1 MRVTAAPWHGRG
13 GRAAVAWLGAVAA
26 LEATR
31 RAAGW
36 PAVQDLASSPA
47 EVARG
52 RVWSLLTS
60 ALLVT
65 RDPIVQLV
73 AAALLTV
80 AAMQALGPATF
91 WLAAAAGHVGSA
103 LLAYAGIGL
112 LRLIG
117 RADVDSVV
125 HAPDFGI
132 SCVVIGVLGALTVA
146 ASGRRSPGWRMLAI
160 AAGVALWAVIP
171 PFGLAAVEHALAFAL
186 GAVAAVAATR
196 RSRRP
201 DPSFAAVP

>member
-36 PAVQDLASSPA
+36 PAVRDLASSPA

-52 RVWSLLTS
+52 RVWSLVTS
-60 ALLVT
+60 GLLVT

-80 AAMQALGPATF
+80 AAIRALGPATF
-91 WLAAAAGHVGSA
+91 WLAAAAGHLGSA

-112 LRLIG
+112 LWLIA
-117 RADVDSVV
+117 RADVDSVAD
-125 HAPDFGI
+125 APDFGI
-132 SCVVIGVLGALTVA
+132 SCVVIGVVGALTVA
-146 ASGRRSPGWRMLAI
+146 ASQRRPAPWRLLAVL
-160 AAGVALWAVIP
+160 AGVVLCAAIP
-171 PFGLAAVEHALAFAL
+171 PLGLSAVEHALAFAL
-186 GAVAAVAATR
+186 GAGAAAGAMR
-196 RSRRP
+196 RSP
-201 DPSFAAVP
+201 DPSFGAVP

>member
-13 GRAAVAWLGAVAA
+13 GRAAVAWLGAVAG

-36 PAVQDLASSPA
+36 PAVHDLASSPA
-47 EVARG
+47 AIARG
-52 RVWSLLTS
+52 RLWSLVTS
-60 ALLVT
+60 GLLVT

-80 AAMQALGPATF
+80 AAIQALGPATF
-91 WLAAAAGHVGSA
+91 WLAAAAGHLGSA

-112 LRLIG
+112 LWLLA
-117 RADVDSVV
+117 RADVDSVTD
-125 HAPDFGI
+125 APDFGI
-132 SCVVIGVLGALTVA
+132 SCVVLGVLGALAVA
-146 ASGRRSPGWRMLAI
+146 ASGRRPAAWRMLAV
-160 AAGVALWAVIP
+160 AAGAAICAVIP

-186 GAVAAVAATR
+186 GAAAAAAATR
-196 RSRRP
+196 GSHRP
-201 DPSFAAVP
+201 DPALCPLP

>member
-36 PAVQDLASSPA
+36 PAVRDLASSPA
-47 EVARG
+47 DVARG
-52 RVWSLLTS
+52 RIWSLVTS
-60 ALLVT
+60 GLLVT

-80 AAMQALGPATF
+80 AAIQALGPATF
-91 WLAAAAGHVGSA
+91 WLAAAAGHLGSA

-112 LRLIG
+112 LWLLG
-117 RADVDSVV
+117 RADVDSVSE
-125 HAPDFGI
+125 APDFGI

-146 ASGRRSPGWRMLAI
+146 AARRRHAAWRTLAV
-160 AAGVALWAVIP
+160 AAGVVIWAVIP
-171 PFGLAAVEHALAFAL
+171 PFGLSAVEHALAFAL
-186 GAVAAVAATR
+186 GAAAAAAAATR
-196 RSRRP
+196 RSP
-201 DPSFAAVP
+201 GPSFGPVP

>member
-13 GRAAVAWLGAVAA
+13 GGAAVAWLGAVAA

-36 PAVQDLASSPA
+36 PAVHDLASSPA
-47 EVARG
+47 AVARG
-52 RVWSLLTS
+52 RVWSLVTS

-80 AAMQALGPATF
+80 AAIQALGPATF
-91 WLAAAAGHVGSA
+91 WVAAAAGHLGSA

-112 LRLIG
+112 LWLIG

-146 ASGRRSPGWRMLAI
+146 ASARRPAAWRMLAV
-160 AAGVALWAVIP
+160 AAGVVLWAVIP
-171 PFGLAAVEHALAFAL
+171 PFGLSAVEHALAFAL
-186 GAVAAVAATR
+186 GAAAAVAATG

-201 DPSFAAVP
+201 DPSFSAVP

>member
-112 LRLIG
+112 LWLIG

-146 ASGRRSPGWRMLAI
+146 ASGRVPPGQRMLAI

>member
-31 RAAGW
+31 HAAGW

-112 LRLIG
+112 LWLIG

-146 ASGRRSPGWRMLAI
+146 ASGRRPPGRRMLAI
-160 AAGVALWAVIP
+160 AAGVALWTVIP